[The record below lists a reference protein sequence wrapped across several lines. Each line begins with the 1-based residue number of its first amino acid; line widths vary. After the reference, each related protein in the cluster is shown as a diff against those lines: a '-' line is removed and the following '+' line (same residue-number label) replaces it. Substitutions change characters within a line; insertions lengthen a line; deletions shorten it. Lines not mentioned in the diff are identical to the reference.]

1 MKRQMRVLTQL
12 CELIR
17 KPNDVAYL
25 TVVMVI
31 AVKMY
36 VNKLKMSI
44 VGPSAASSRVPV
56 HCSKDGSCCQT
67 GYM

>member
-1 MKRQMRVLTQL
+1 
-12 CELIR
+12 
-17 KPNDVAYL
+17 VAYL

-56 HCSKDGSCCQT
+56 HCSNDGSCCQT
-67 GYM
+67 GCV

>member
-1 MKRQMRVLTQL
+1 M
-12 CELIR
+12 
-17 KPNDVAYL
+17 AYL

-44 VGPSAASSRVPV
+44 VGPSAASSKVPV
-56 HCSKDGSCCQT
+56 HCSNAGFCCQT
-67 GYM
+67 GCM